1 MTNIDIILA
10 VGLLIALGT
19 AAISIVVCMRM
30 HSEVDKCSFETQ
42 TLNQVYENHREA
54 YNDLLKALDS
64 TNDMV
69 DKVLEHDRQVIDD
82 NTRML
87 ADMAKLQATT
97 EALHD
102 DIRHRVSSEVERS
115 DSEPSS

>member
-10 VGLLIALGT
+10 VGLLIALVV
-19 AAISIVVCMRM
+19 AAISIGSFMLMRN
-30 HSEVDKCSFETQ
+30 EVDTYRFETQ
-42 TLNQVYENHREA
+42 ALTQAYESFKKHDEDNNALMNNLH
-54 YNDLLKALDS
+54 NLLDNVLD
-64 TNDMV
+64 
-69 DKVLEHDRQVIDD
+69 HDRRVIDD

-102 DIRHRVSSEVERS
+102 DIRHGVRSEVERS
-115 DSEPSS
+115 DSEPSG

>member
-1 MTNIDIILA
+1 MTNVDIILA
-10 VGLLIALGT
+10 VGLIIALGT

-30 HSEVDKCSFETQ
+30 HTEVDKCSFETQ

-54 YNDLLKALDS
+54 YNDILKALDS